1 VKSVANA
8 APCGCSS
15 MAEQKLPKLAAAAV
29 FRRSI
34 LKIAT
39 LSPDRAPT
47 NLKTDKAHS
56 FARRSPSSP
65 AFGGQAKPIPERR
78 KGLVSVGFGAE
89 RRGKGGSLHWLS
101 GLSA

>member
-1 VKSVANA
+1 MRSAI
-8 APCGCSS
+8 CGCSS

-39 LSPDRAPT
+39 LSLDSAPM
-47 NLKTDKAHS
+47 NLKTDQAHPY
-56 FARRSPSSP
+56 ARRSPSSP

-78 KGLVSVGFGAE
+78 EGLVSVGFGAE
-89 RRGKGGSLHWLS
+89 RSGKLPVKLGRNSDRRI
-101 GLSA
+101 